1 MPGDVQA
8 DALAAQMQQMAQLRQ
23 QLMQAGLKVA
33 LEMRG
38 VLTPQQLAKAAEIK
52 DRMRVLHTEMRELF
66 KDEP

>member
-1 MPGDVQA
+1 
-8 DALAAQMQQMAQLRQ
+8 MQQMAQLRQ